1 MIFPKQDHPRKFINI
16 QISFGIMFAD
26 CFNFLTG
33 FIERDWN
40 IKLDIENQ
48 SREAFE
54 IEAGVKSTYQPL
66 KMT

>member
-1 MIFPKQDHPRKFINI
+1 
-16 QISFGIMFAD
+16 MFAD

-33 FIERDWN
+33 FIERNWN
-40 IKLDIENQ
+40 IQLDVENQ